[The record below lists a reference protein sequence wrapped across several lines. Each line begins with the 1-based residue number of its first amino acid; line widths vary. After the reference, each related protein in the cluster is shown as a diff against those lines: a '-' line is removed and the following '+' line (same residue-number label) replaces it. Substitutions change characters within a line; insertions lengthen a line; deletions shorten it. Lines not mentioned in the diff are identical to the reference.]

1 MSRTGPTVDDL
12 AGVPRRDRAMT
23 RPGQHGLMASTVHAP
38 GPKPLLRGVS
48 HQIAAAFAVVGWVA
62 LVQAS
67 IGQRATLAAAVY
79 GFALTAQFAISALY
93 HRPRWGTRGRL
104 LMRRLDHAAIFL
116 LIAGT
121 YTPFCL
127 LLPPEAGRPLLWVVW
142 TGAGAGMIL
151 SVLWPL
157 APKWL
162 MALLTVA
169 LGWAIVPT
177 FPSMLAAIGWR
188 GVALL
193 GAGGIAYTVGAV
205 VYATRFPDP
214 SPRVF
219 GYHEVFHALVIAAAI
234 CHYIAVAGTIGAI
247 G

>member
-1 MSRTGPTVDDL
+1 MSTISHP
-12 AGVPRRDRAMT
+12 
-23 RPGQHGLMASTVHAP
+23 PGT
-38 GPKPLLRGVS
+38 KPLLRGVS
-48 HQIAAAFAVVGWVA
+48 HEIAAAFAAAGGIA

-67 IGQRATLAAAVY
+67 TGQRGAVAAAVY
-79 GFALTAQFAISALY
+79 GFALTAQFAVSALY
-93 HRPRWGTRGRL
+93 HRPRWGDRARM

-127 LLPPEAGRPLLWVVW
+127 LVPPETGRPLLWVVW
-142 TGAGAGMIL
+142 TGALAGMVL

-169 LGWAIVPT
+169 LGWAVVPT

-188 GVALL
+188 GVGLL
-193 GAGGIAYTVGAV
+193 GAGGIAYTLGAV
-205 VYATRFPDP
+205 VYATRWPNP
-214 SPRVF
+214 NPRVF
-219 GYHEVFHALVIAAAI
+219 GYHEVFHVLVIVAAI

-247 G
+247 R